1 MSQPTDTNNAAEF
14 DTRSDTR
21 SDDVF
26 GRIAGRYDLLCDL
39 FSFGIHR
46 LWKREVAKIIS
57 SEHWTNLLDTATGT
71 GDIVLR
77 VLNLEAPV
85 SGHSIVASDISPQML
100 KVAEKRLVGK
110 TGTTV
115 QLLVLDAQ
123 NQHQI
128 DSSSFDCYSM
138 SLGMKICDRRSAL
151 EEAIRVLKPG
161 GRIVMLEAS
170 NIPIRWLH
178 KGYLLYMKLCMPVI
192 GWIATIGDASAYRYL
207 LQGIEEF
214 PSAENLKSEL
224 EDMGLVDVEFERLSL
239 GIVTIHTARKPR

>member
-1 MSQPTDTNNAAEF
+1 MSQPTDTSNAAEF
-14 DTRSDTR
+14 DTR

-77 VLNLEAPV
+77 VLNLEV
-85 SGHSIVASDISPQML
+85 SASGRSIVASDISPQML
-100 KVAEKRLVGK
+100 KVAEKRLEGK

-123 NQHQI
+123 NLHQI

-138 SLGMKICDRRSAL
+138 YLGMKICDRRSAL

-170 NIPIRWLH
+170 NISIHWLH

-192 GWIATIGDASAYRYL
+192 GWIATIGDASAYKYL

-224 EDMGLVDVEFERLSL
+224 EDMGLVDVEFERLPL
-239 GIVTIHTARKPR
+239 GIVAIHTARKPR